1 MRTDPLFRAIET
13 ASAETVTLTFE
24 GAPLRVPAGISVAAA
39 LLLAGI
45 DHTRLNAVSGD
56 PRAPF
61 CMMGVC
67 FECLMEIDG
76 QPSSQACLVPVR
88 EGMQVRR
95 QDGAALLDAG
105 KEEIS
110 A

>member
-1 MRTDPLFRAIET
+1 MRTDPLFRSVET
-13 ASAETVTLTFE
+13 ASAEMVTLSFE
-24 GAPLRVPAGISVAAA
+24 GQALRVQAGISVAAA
-39 LLLAGI
+39 LLLAGV
-45 DHTRLNAVSGD
+45 DHTRRNPVSRE
-56 PRAPF
+56 PRAPY

-88 EGMQVRR
+88 DGMQVRR
-95 QDGAALLDAG
+95 QDGGALLEAG
-105 KEEIS
+105 REELS

>member
-1 MRTDPLFRAIET
+1 MRTDPLFRAID
-13 ASAETVTLTFE
+13 SGSGQTVTLTFE
-24 GAPLRVPAGISVAAA
+24 GEPLQVPAGISVAAA

-45 DHTRLNAVSGD
+45 DHTRRNPVSSD

-67 FECLMEIDG
+67 FECLMDIDG

-105 KEEIS
+105 REEIS